1 MEWVRLRIDQ
11 DYKRNWFDGLQRRVV
26 LGMLPRPALFSAGL
40 KVASLIKPA
49 KALLPEKI
57 QPMLALIPNHPIEFT
72 AGLRYQVLPA
82 EGSRQYRVSMLA
94 GCAQQVLSPEINEAT
109 IRLLNRHHCEVVIA
123 HKSKCCGALHD
134 HLGKEEKARAQARTN
149 VAAWWKEMEQ
159 DGLDAIIIN
168 ASGCGTTV
176 KDYGHILRND
186 PLWALRAE
194 KVSAIAK
201 DISEFLMEIE
211 LKPRPVPQFRVA
223 YHSACSLQHG
233 QQVTEEPKQLLKKVG
248 FKVLDVPEGYLC
260 CGSAGTYNMFQA
272 ETADKLRDRKVRR
285 IKSINPDLV
294 AGGNIG
300 CIVQLVEALGI
311 PMVHTV
317 ELLDWATGGP
327 LPEALSKL
335 ERA

>member
-1 MEWVRLRIDQ
+1 
-11 DYKRNWFDGLQRRVV
+11 
-26 LGMLPRPALFSAGL
+26 
-40 KVASLIKPA
+40 
-49 KALLPEKI
+49 
-57 QPMLALIPNHPIEFT
+57 
-72 AGLRYQVLPA
+72 
-82 EGSRQYRVSMLA
+82 
-94 GCAQQVLSPEINEAT
+94 
-109 IRLLNRHHCEVVIA
+109 
-123 HKSKCCGALHD
+123 
-134 HLGKEEKARAQARTN
+134 
-149 VAAWWKEMEQ
+149 
-159 DGLDAIIIN
+159 
-168 ASGCGTTV
+168 
-176 KDYGHILRND
+176 
-186 PLWALRAE
+186 
-194 KVSAIAK
+194 
-201 DISEFLMEIE
+201 
-211 LKPRPVPQFRVA
+211 
-223 YHSACSLQHG
+223 LQHG

-260 CGSAGTYNMFQA
+260 CGSAGTYNMFQP